1 MRDMF
6 SSIANRIF
14 LILIAGIILAMTV
27 TTWLASTRHDDSMRE
42 LRFQHVVDRIDQIV
56 VALDDVTPDERTT
69 ILHAAENFGFT
80 AQVVPEM
87 PDVTT
92 SAKNETLATMLK
104 ERIGYDRKIAIQR
117 ETDCIPLHPQHQKT
131 AANSMNSCRITYV
144 SLQDDTILRLQLY
157 FPKPPETFRPEGGGI
172 LPPGSIPY
180 AILFLALIGLLAYV
194 VSKIAA
200 RPIGQL
206 AHAASQLGQDIDHP
220 PLKETGPREI
230 RLAAKAFNAM
240 QALIRRQ
247 IQHRTHMLAAIT
259 HDLQTPLTRLRLR
272 LEKVQDQEL
281 QTKLL
286 GDLSVMQS
294 MVREGL
300 DLARS
305 MDSAEK
311 MQRLDIDSLLDS
323 LCADA
328 VDAGQQVTLTGQ
340 THAFVQAQP
349 GALRRCITN
358 LLDNAIKYGH
368 TASVTAARD
377 QEHIVIQINDD
388 GPGIAA
394 EELERVFDPFYRLE
408 TSRSRDTGGT
418 GLGLTIARNIAAKHG
433 GRLQLTNRPEG
444 GLTATLTLPVSVATG
459 KHQ

>member
-1 MRDMF
+1 MSNIF
-6 SSIANRIF
+6 STIANRIF
-14 LILIAGIILAMTV
+14 LILIAGILLAMAV
-27 TTWLASTRHDDSMRE
+27 TTWLASSRHDDSLRE
-42 LRFQHVVDRIDQIV
+42 LRYQHVVDRIDQIV
-56 VALDDVTPDERTT
+56 VALDDVSPEARSA
-69 ILHAAENFGFT
+69 ILHAASNFGFT
-80 AQVVPEM
+80 AQIVPQV

-92 SAKNETLATMLK
+92 SSKSETLTNMLK
-104 ERIGYDRKIAIQR
+104 ERLGDDRQIAIQR
-117 ETDCIPLHPQHQKT
+117 EADCAPLHPQHRK
-131 AANSMNSCRITYV
+131 AATDSVNSCRVTYV
-144 SLQDDTILRLQLY
+144 SLQDNAILRLQLY
-157 FPKPPETFRPEGGGI
+157 FAKPPEQFRPRNNGM
-172 LPPGSIPY
+172 LPPGVPY
-180 AILFLALIGLLAYV
+180 IILFLALIGLLAYV
-194 VSKIAA
+194 VSKMAA

-206 AHAASQLGQDIDHP
+206 AKAASQLGQDIDHP

-230 RLAAKAFNAM
+230 RQAAKAFNAM

-272 LEKVQDQEL
+272 LEKVQDPEL

-340 THAFVQAQP
+340 THAFVHAQP

-358 LLDNAIKYGH
+358 LLDNAIKYGQ
-368 TASVTAARD
+368 TASVTATLD
-377 QEHIVIQINDD
+377 QKNIVITISDA
-388 GPGIAA
+388 GPGIT
-394 EELERVFDPFYRLE
+394 ESELERVFDPFYRLE

-418 GLGLTIARNIAAKHG
+418 GLGLTIARNIAEKHG
-433 GRLQLTNRPEG
+433 GHLTLSNRLEG
-444 GLTATLTLPVSVATG
+444 GLTATLTLPVEVPAG
-459 KHQ
+459 R